1 MNYDRR
7 RVGLKAKIQL
17 LSEALEKQKKTRD
30 GKWRNGWVLLKRR
43 PKNEDLR
50 PKTPCVSFSP
60 RGLRFSPWGLR
71 FSPRGL
77 RS

>member
-7 RVGLKAKIQL
+7 RVGLEAKIQL

-43 PKNEDLR
+43 PK
-50 PKTPCVSFSP
+50 KT
-60 RGLRFSPWGLR
+60 
-71 FSPRGL
+71 
-77 RS
+77 